1 MRLPIFQGTLMKR
14 FFTDLYITLRD
25 FFTNLKDKGNRK
37 ILIIACAVIAV
48 ILAAAISITAVV
60 KERSKITYK
69 PEEASYQ
76 YALEIAEHNYYS
88 ALSKTVLE
96 KKGVDKYIA
105 KQYLKEYGGGSADSQ
120 EDKAAIADMTDVM
133 AAELEDYA
141 VVSGMQ
147 DFDGFFNWF
156 FENTAKKVETYSDVK
171 EVKRDTLMQILH
183 ESLNQYA
190 EKINQSQK
198 EEFAQDGRYELE
210 VVLVE
215 DREFTDE
222 ETALYIEN
230 KSERAQ
236 EVLKSCSVKPN
247 KIKGVRKFVYS
258 VTVNGAQ
265 INTVNVYMIK
275 YGSRWFVDNTALVY

>member
-1 MRLPIFQGTLMKR
+1 MKR

-25 FFTNLKDKGNRK
+25 FFTNLKDKNNKK
-37 ILIIACAVIAV
+37 ILIIVCAVIAV
-48 ILAAAISITAVV
+48 ILAAVISITAIV
-60 KERSKITYK
+60 KERSKIIYK

-76 YALEIAEHNYYS
+76 YALEIAEYNYYS

-96 KKGVDKYIA
+96 NKGVDKYVE
-105 KQYLKEYGGGSADSQ
+105 KRYLKEYDGGSADSD
-120 EDKAAIADMTDVM
+120 EDISAIADMTDVM
-133 AAELEDYA
+133 ASELEVYVA
-141 VVSGMQ
+141 VNGMQ
-147 DFDGFFNWF
+147 DFDGFFSWF
-156 FENTAKKVETYSDVK
+156 FADTAKKVETYSDVK
-171 EVKRDTLMQILH
+171 EVKRDTLMQILQG
-183 ESLNQYA
+183 SLNQYA
-190 EKINQSQK
+190 ESVNQRQK
-198 EEFAQDGRYELE
+198 EEFTQDGRYEFE

-215 DREFTDE
+215 DREFTAE

-236 EVLKSCSVKPN
+236 EILESCSVKPA

-275 YGSRWFVDNTALVY
+275 LGSKWLVDNTALVY